1 MSVFKH
7 RDTIQM
13 IKQKRLGSATKPLY
27 DQSENIFQYS
37 YNADDVQRSEIS
49 LPTVSLTDIDEVIT
63 KLSSNSSSVRQA
75 LADFMM
81 NEVRFIINAVKPEAY
96 FYIIY
101 LS

>member
-1 MSVFKH
+1 
-7 RDTIQM
+7 M